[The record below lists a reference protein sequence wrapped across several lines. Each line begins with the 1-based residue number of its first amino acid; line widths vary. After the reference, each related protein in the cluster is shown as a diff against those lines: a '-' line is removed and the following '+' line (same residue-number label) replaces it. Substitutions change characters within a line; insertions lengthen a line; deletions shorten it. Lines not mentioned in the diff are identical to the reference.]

1 MWFSVWFDAC
11 FSPEE
16 ETESKKW
23 RMYLGI
29 KLNSGVKTHSFRIL
43 RNRCIF
49 SSYKSCPWAAALPAG
64 SELLCL
70 GQEGDRD
77 GPVAFT
83 EPLE

>member
-1 MWFSVWFDAC
+1 MFGLMRASPQKKKPNPRSGAC
-11 FSPEE
+11 I
-16 ETESKKW
+16 W
-23 RMYLGI
+23 GY

-43 RNRCIF
+43 RIRCIF

-70 GQEGDRD
+70 GQEGDRG